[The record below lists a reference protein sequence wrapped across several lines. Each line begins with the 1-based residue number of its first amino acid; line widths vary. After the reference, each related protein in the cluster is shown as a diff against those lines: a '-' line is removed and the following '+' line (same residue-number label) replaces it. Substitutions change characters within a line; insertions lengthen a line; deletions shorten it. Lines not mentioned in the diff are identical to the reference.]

1 MTPDQAEA
9 ALARVGPFWDGVE
22 GRVPVPP
29 AAATLGF
36 GFVDA
41 AADEITVSFEAT
53 PAFTNPMGEVL
64 GAFQAAMLYDTVGP
78 ALLATLGPG
87 EFIETL
93 HLNVH
98 FLNPTKP
105 GRMIGVGR
113 VVQRTGDM
121 ATLEGTLSTTAS
133 VLLATATAVARV
145 VPAHVSG
152 SLNQAPHQA

>member
-1 MTPDQAEA
+1 MHSWPSYRRPSARHDLSGHHSPPGPSHPDQMRHKSAVV
-9 ALARVGPFWDGVE
+9 LRDTGPSRSPRIRVGPFWDGVE

-41 AADEITVSFEAT
+41 TVDEITVSFEAT

-93 HLNVH
+93 HLDVR

-105 GRMIGVGR
+105 GRLIGVGR
-113 VVQRTGDM
+113 VVQ
-121 ATLEGTLSTTAS
+121 
-133 VLLATATAVARV
+133 
-145 VPAHVSG
+145 
-152 SLNQAPHQA
+152 